1 MISDILA
8 PPPHDMGLL
17 GHRASE
23 PPRARPWG
31 LPKPPSPTHFGT
43 NPTKNNKKNNINRGG
58 KTIYDPGRRGDIDR
72 ADLYTFFF
80 LIFLYICGRVRAE
93 MGRRKW
99 LRWPP
104 WARTRR
110 FGCPV
115 AWHTHVVVW
124 VCQNIVDYG
133 VYTRLG
139 KSRISEEIPEN
150 ILNRATSP
158 PSTAERQKP
167 PRWTQKVVLG
177 GERGRVRS
185 PTNTPRD

>member
-1 MISDILA
+1 MDRCLTYRVFSSNTSGAARAQLRPISDEFHGVEQPQPERRLA
-8 PPPHDMGLL
+8 LGRLRCLL
-17 GHRASE
+17 FLVR
-23 PPRARPWG
+23 
-31 LPKPPSPTHFGT
+31 LTPSVF
-43 NPTKNNKKNNINRGG
+43 
-58 KTIYDPGRRGDIDR
+58 
-72 ADLYTFFF
+72 
-80 LIFLYICGRVRAE
+80 AE
-93 MGRRKW
+93 
-99 LRWPP
+99 

-177 GERGRVRS
+177 GERGRVGS